1 MYRSGMAAGT
11 VKMPEAKGAILA
23 CHALAREWDSPE
35 DAEYFADN
43 AHMIR
48 LPVCIISHDEIAL
61 EAALMEYNGRAFVDL
76 QSELPDSELY
86 TLARGYLMAKNE
98 DGKLLQLKETQA

>member
-1 MYRSGMAAGT
+1 M
-11 VKMPEAKGAILA
+11 
-23 CHALAREWDSPE
+23 DSPE

-86 TLARGYLMAKNE
+86 TLARGYGAVVL
-98 DGKLLQLKETQA
+98 